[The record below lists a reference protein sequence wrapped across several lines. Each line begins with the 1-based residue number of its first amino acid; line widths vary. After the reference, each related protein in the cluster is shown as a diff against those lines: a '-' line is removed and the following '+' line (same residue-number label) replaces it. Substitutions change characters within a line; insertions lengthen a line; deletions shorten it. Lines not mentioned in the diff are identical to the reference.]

1 MQKSEWETLLGEG
14 CMVKVPNSC
23 DNKAISTQLSWIGL
37 AWAWAELGKT
47 DPDQWTK
54 WPIMDFETFSGEW
67 TEWPYDSRDPL
78 KNIGP
83 TLN

>member
-54 WPIMDFETFSGEW
+54 WPKDSG
-67 TEWPYDSRDPL
+67 DQLRI
-78 KNIGP
+78 IGP
-83 TLN
+83 VSTYPNLT